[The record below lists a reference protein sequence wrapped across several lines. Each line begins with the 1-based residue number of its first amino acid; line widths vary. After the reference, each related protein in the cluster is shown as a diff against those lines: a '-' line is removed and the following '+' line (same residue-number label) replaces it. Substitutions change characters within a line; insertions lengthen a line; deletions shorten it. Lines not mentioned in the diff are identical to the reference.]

1 MQINR
6 VDNGTTDLFC
16 AAALV
21 APLLTVKAKELL

>member
-16 AAALV
+16 AAPLA
-21 APLLTVKAKELL
+21 APLLTVKAK